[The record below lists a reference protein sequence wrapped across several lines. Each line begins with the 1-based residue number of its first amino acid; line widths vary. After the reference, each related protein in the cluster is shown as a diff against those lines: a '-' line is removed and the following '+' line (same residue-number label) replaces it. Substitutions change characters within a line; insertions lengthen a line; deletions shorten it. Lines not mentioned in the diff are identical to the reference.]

1 MHVYRYKGPVLNFN
15 NKIAE
20 SWSGET
26 TALTEAK
33 AKSNLIYQFKNENKL
48 ESNTRIF
55 LPGEIILV
63 R

>member
-33 AKSNLIYQFKNENKL
+33 AKSNLIYQFKK
-48 ESNTRIF
+48 RK
-55 LPGEIILV
+55 
-63 R
+63 